1 MVTIEV
7 EEGVGMGVCV
17 GTGEDIAVGVEV
29 GGRVV
34 SVGKIYAGEG
44 EITAAEVAVGD
55 GLAAGEQAVI
65 NKARPAR
72 ARILLTFPEAGSFR
86 GGLLEKVFF
95 KIMDMLCFGQT
106 IFHKLLVGNPVWK
119 TFRHYTRIFE
129 SARTQTDDIP
139 IIRVLPILGPA
150 HKPGCNRIQVNVPGQ
165 VYQVFVFIHQDRTK
179 TALE

>member
-44 EITAAEVAVGD
+44 EITAAEVAVGG

-86 GGLLEKVFF
+86 EGLLEKVFF
-95 KIMDMLCFGQT
+95 KIMDMLCFCQI
-106 IFHKLLVGNPVWK
+106 IFYKLLIDNPIRE
-119 TFRHYTRIFE
+119 TFWHDAYIFKA
-129 SARTQTDDIP
+129 ARTLTNDIQ
-139 IIRVLPILGPA
+139 IIRVLPILRPA
-150 HKPGCNRIQVNVPGQ
+150 HKPGCNRI
-165 VYQVFVFIHQDRTK
+165 
-179 TALE
+179 